1 VPAIALA
8 GALNEAAR
16 LLAIEVDAQ
25 AATAAVRPE
34 VLTLPPEGHQPH
46 DRRRLGLSEVSRVA
60 ASYRD
65 GHWDDPNALGGHW
78 NWRSWRR

>member
-1 VPAIALA
+1 V
-8 GALNEAAR
+8 R
-16 LLAIEVDAQ
+16 L
-25 AATAAVRPE
+25 E

-65 GHWDDPNALGGHW
+65 GHWDDPNALGGRW
-78 NWRSWRR
+78 SWRSWRR